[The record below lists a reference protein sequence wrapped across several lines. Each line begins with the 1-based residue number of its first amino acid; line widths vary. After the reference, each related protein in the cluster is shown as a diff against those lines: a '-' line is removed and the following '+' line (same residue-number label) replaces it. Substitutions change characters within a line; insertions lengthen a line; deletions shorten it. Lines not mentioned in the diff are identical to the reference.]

1 MISRGFFKS
10 SVIYSVVGAL
20 PYASGFLLLPWFTAL
35 LTPEQFGINALYIA
49 LMYFIQI
56 LTSFGMDMSVGVLY
70 FDYRDQKE
78 KLKEF
83 LGTAF
88 ISIAMLGTATLL
100 LFSMGGMSL
109 FNLVFKSSD
118 FLELIPFG
126 MFTILS
132 GVMNSIFKVYSN
144 LLINQQRPGRF
155 LWINLV
161 NFALT
166 ISLSLLILYQFP
178 YTLYGPILGRLL
190 PAIVSATLSLALIG
204 SEYGLNWNRTY
215 LKKLFE
221 YSTPIMIYAL
231 LTWVISYIDRFLIL
245 RFMGDATKVGIY
257 DIAVKIVI
265 GLDLIMAGLVNT
277 VNPKAYS
284 IWKARGIS
292 ETTPEINRYYNGI
305 TAFFLLLIP
314 LFVLLTP
321 VLIPLVI
328 FKPLYYEAF
337 VFLPI
342 LAAGYLTRVWFY
354 MYMAPILFFRKTSA
368 LPRVFLISAVFN
380 ILLAAV
386 MIHFFGL
393 MGAVVTNFLVKPV
406 QALLMYLECRKIYTF
421 RVNRFK
427 IYLAP
432 AIYIVIAIL
441 CQLFIP
447 GHLWIYTGLGQLAV
461 AFILVFVAFR
471 NEIKPFLLMLRAG
484 KTG

>member
-166 ISLSLLILYQFP
+166 ISLSLLVLYQFP

-305 TAFFLLLIP
+305 TASFLLLIP
-314 LFVLLTP
+314 LFVLVT
-321 VLIPLVI
+321 
-328 FKPLYYEAF
+328 F
-337 VFLPI
+337 VF
-342 LAAGYLTRVWFY
+342 F
-354 MYMAPILFFRKTSA
+354 
-368 LPRVFLISAVFN
+368 
-380 ILLAAV
+380 ILLAPAV
-386 MIHFFGL
+386 
-393 MGAVVTNFLVKPV
+393 
-406 QALLMYLECRKIYTF
+406 
-421 RVNRFK
+421 
-427 IYLAP
+427 
-432 AIYIVIAIL
+432 
-441 CQLFIP
+441 
-447 GHLWIYTGLGQLAV
+447 
-461 AFILVFVAFR
+461 
-471 NEIKPFLLMLRAG
+471 
-484 KTG
+484 